1 MGKDKYLF
9 ESALLRHKAVEQ
21 YNKQKSLK
29 TADVSDVD
37 LNELLQELEVYKIQL
52 EMQNEILHQAIEKA
66 EAASEKYSL
75 ISDFIPAGHFTLDR
89 DGKIL
94 DLNLLGASILG
105 NDREAL
111 INNDF
116 RFFLTRHTRPEF
128 DELLHDIFDLNM
140 KSSREVRLSLSGEP
154 SGFIHLVGML
164 SEDEAKCFIMTV
176 DITDYKII
184 TESLKDSEI
193 RYRRLF
199 ESAKDGIL
207 ILDAVSGK
215 IMDANPYLVQL
226 LGYSYEDLLGKEIWE
241 IEAFKNIGY
250 SMDNFIELQIKG
262 EIRYGDMPL
271 ETKKGKSISVEFV
284 SNVYV
289 ANHVKVIQC
298 HIRDITERKRVE
310 KALRDSETR
319 LIELNSTKDKFFSI
333 IAHDLKGPFNSI
345 LGFSELLTD
354 RIKDND
360 YEEIEK
366 YAMIIHNS
374 ARRAMDLIMNL
385 LEWSRSQTGRMEF
398 NPENMDLVSL
408 IRTISQLL
416 NDIALQKLITLYTE
430 TPEHVMVFADKAM
443 MGTVMRNLISNAIKF
458 TNPEGE
464 IVISI
469 DHKMNKL
476 IVTVADNG
484 VGIKPEGIEK
494 LFVIEKSYS
503 TVGTQGEKG
512 TGLGLIL
519 CKEFIERHGGE
530 IWVESE
536 FGKGS
541 KFHFTIPENFKNKHN
556 KFEVSKKK

>member
-9 ESALLRHKAVEQ
+9 ESAMLRNKASEQ
-21 YNKQKSLK
+21 YDKEKSLK

-37 LNELLQELEVYKIQL
+37 INELLQELEVYKIEL

-66 EAASEKYSL
+66 EAASDKYAL
-75 ISDFIPAGHFTLDR
+75 LSDFIPAGHFTLDR

-94 DLNLLGASILG
+94 DLNLLGASMLG
-105 NDREAL
+105 NDREAM
-111 INNDF
+111 INRDF
-116 RFFLTRHTRPEF
+116 RFFLTLYTRSEL
-128 DELLHDIFDLNM
+128 DELLHELFDLNM
-140 KSSREVRLSLSGEP
+140 KSSREVRLSISGEP
-154 SGFIHLVGML
+154 SGYIHLMGML
-164 SEDEAKCFIMTV
+164 SDDEEKCLIMAV

-215 IMDANPYLVQL
+215 IIDANPYLVQL

-241 IEAFKNIGY
+241 LEAFKNIGY
-250 SMDNFIELQIKG
+250 SMDNFIELQIKE

-271 ETKKGKSISVEFV
+271 VTIGGKPVSVEFV
-284 SNVYV
+284 SNAYV
-289 ANHVKVIQC
+289 SNHVKVIQC

-310 KALRDSETR
+310 KALRDNETR

-345 LGFSELLTD
+345 LGFSELLTE
-354 RIKDND
+354 RIREKD

-366 YAMIIHNS
+366 YAMIIYNS

-385 LEWSRSQTGRMEF
+385 MEWSRSQTGRMEF

-408 IRTISQLL
+408 IKTISQLL
-416 NDIALQKLITLYTE
+416 NDIAQQKLITIYTE
-430 TPEHVMVFADKAM
+430 TPEHVVVFADKAM
-443 MGTVMRNLISNAIKF
+443 MGTVIRNLISNAIKF
-458 TNPEGE
+458 TNPGGE

-476 IVTVADNG
+476 VVTVADNG
-484 VGIKPEGIEK
+484 VGIKPEAIEK

-503 TVGTQGEKG
+503 TVGTQDEKG

-541 KFHFTIPENFKNKHN
+541 KFHFTIPENFKNTHY
-556 KFEVSKKK
+556 KFEVSKEI

>member
-1 MGKDKYLF
+1 MF
-9 ESALLRHKAVEQ
+9 ESALLRQKAIEQ
-21 YNKQKSLK
+21 YNKQNATRTSRN
-29 TADVSDVD
+29 SDPLV
-37 LNELLQELEVYKIQL
+37 QELELYKIEL
-52 EMQNEILHQAIEKA
+52 EMQSELLHQAIEKA
-66 EAASEKYSL
+66 QAASEKFSL
-75 ISDFIPAGHFTLDR
+75 LYDFIPAGHFQLDR

-94 DLNLLGASILG
+94 DLNLQGAEMLG
-105 NDREAL
+105 NDRQAL
-111 INNDF
+111 INSDF
-116 RFFLTRHTRPEF
+116 KFFLTRYTRPEL
-128 DELLHDIFDLNM
+128 DELLHEVFDLNM
-140 KSSREVRLSLSGEP
+140 KPSREVKLSISGVASE
-154 SGFIHLVGML
+154 SVLLKGMR
-164 SEDEAKCFIMTV
+164 SEDEEKCFIIAV
-176 DITDYKII
+176 EVSDYQKN
-184 TESLKDSEI
+184 TENLRDSEI

-207 ILDAVSGK
+207 LLDAVSGK
-215 IMDANPYLVQL
+215 VIDVNPYLTHL
-226 LGYSYEDLLGKEIWE
+226 LGYSQEELLDREIWE

-271 ETKKGKSISVEFV
+271 QTKKGKPISVEFV

-298 HIRDITERKRVE
+298 NIRDITERKRVE
-310 KALRDSETR
+310 KALKESETR

-354 RIKDND
+354 RIKEND
-360 YEEIEK
+360 YDEIEK
-366 YAMIIHNS
+366 YALIIHNS

-385 LEWSRSQTGRMEF
+385 MEWSRSQTGRMEF
-398 NPENMDLVSL
+398 NPENLDLVFL
-408 IRTISQLL
+408 IKTISQLL
-416 NDIALQKLITLYTE
+416 NDMAQQKSITLYTE

-458 TNPEGE
+458 TNPGGE
-464 IVISI
+464 IIISV
-469 DHKMNKL
+469 DHKINKL

-484 VGIKPEGIEK
+484 VGIKPEALEK

-503 TVGTQGEKG
+503 TVGTQDEKG

-536 FGKGS
+536 VGKGS
-541 KFHFTIPENFKNKHN
+541 KFHFTIPANFKNKHHL
-556 KFEVSKKK
+556 FEKNTKQ